1 MVGKVLV
8 IGSEGTLGKTLIDVL
23 KADFIDVVGADI
35 LSLDNKVDITK
46 KAEVNRLIEFV
57 KPEIVIL
64 TAAYIDVDGCENDI
78 EHAFSVNQKGPEN
91 VAAACKESNIKLL
104 YISTDFVFD
113 GSKKAPY
120 TENDNPNPLN
130 IYATSKLKGEEAI
143 SSLLDRYL
151 IVRTSWLFGKQGK
164 NFVDTI
170 IDKAKVEDRFK
181 VVSDQVGS
189 PTYANDLADAIAEL
203 ISVEDIF
210 NANIVNITNTGSC
223 SWYDFAKEALHLK
236 GIDTAKL
243 IPVTTEEISRPALR
257 PKYSVLDNSYFNK
270 ITQKPLPGWQDALKR
285 YLGV

>member
-8 IGSEGTLGKTLIDVL
+8 IGSEGTLGKTLMDVL
-23 KADFIDVVGADI
+23 KADSIDVVGADI

-46 KAEVNRLIEFV
+46 KDEVDTLIESV

-64 TAAYIDVDGCENDI
+64 TAAYTDVDGCEKDI

-143 SSLLDRYL
+143 RRLLDRYL
-151 IVRTSWLFGKQGK
+151 VVRTSWLFGKQGK

-170 IDKAKVEDRFK
+170 IDKAKLEDRFK

-189 PTYANDLADAIAEL
+189 PTYALDLAHAIAEL

-210 NANIVNITNTGSC
+210 NAKTVNISNTGSC
-223 SWYDFAKEALHLK
+223 SWYEFAKEALHLK
-236 GIDTAKL
+236 GVDTAKL
-243 IPVTTEEISRPALR
+243 IPATTEEISRPALR

-270 ITQKPLPGWQDALKR
+270 ITQKPLPSWQDALKR
-285 YLGV
+285 YLN